1 MKIYFNTMLK
11 NEEEILKEILP
22 IWYLYPVDK
31 FIFYDDNSSDN
42 SINIIKEFLPENKF
56 VIIND
61 NLEKFN
67 ESHNRSRM
75 LEYSRNEN
83 CDYVFS
89 IDCDELLSSNLIND
103 ISKVLK
109 IYDKTNLYLYWY
121 NVINNSLNNFR
132 TDPAYINN
140 YRSFILP
147 MKKTKNFD
155 LTQYKYHTPR
165 VPEVNL
171 PAAATKEYGIL
182 HLQSINKKYYAI
194 KQLWYKHFEFVEYNH
209 DVKFINDRYD
219 PVVNNLEFFPQTTPK
234 EIIDGIDFD
243 NTIYKNLEE
252 KKGYTKYIMDNLNLD
267 LVTFGK
273 EFIL

>member
-1 MKIYFNTMLK
+1 MLK